1 MSSIVT
7 SEGIVHYE
15 MDGRGVPV
23 ILLHGWI
30 NSWDVWRETMIY
42 MADQRRFRVYALDFW
57 GFGESAKEKTPPFKV
72 DSYVSMVEQFMEI
85 MGIQHA
91 PIIGHSMGGTVA
103 LQMTLDHPERVRK
116 TAIVGSP
123 IVGSSLNLLLKMGGV
138 EWIANILFRVP
149 PMLRFVIW
157 FVLAGDSRRI
167 QEMILRDVSR
177 TNAESFFRSIGD
189 LRRTDLRDRLGE
201 ITVPTLGIF
210 GQHDNIVHPNQAQ
223 VLAQGVP
230 QAQIQMMSQSRHFA
244 MLDEPELFRR
254 TLLDFVADGTAEGGA
269 R

>member
-1 MSSIVT
+1 
-7 SEGIVHYE
+7 
-15 MDGRGVPV
+15 
-23 ILLHGWI
+23 
-30 NSWDVWRETMIY
+30 
-42 MADQRRFRVYALDFW
+42 
-57 GFGESAKEKTPPFKV
+57 
-72 DSYVSMVEQFMEI
+72 
-85 MGIQHA
+85 
-91 PIIGHSMGGTVA
+91 MGGTVA
-103 LQMTLDHPERVRK
+103 LQMTLDHPERVHK

-123 IVGSSLNLLLKMGGV
+123 IVGTSLNLLLKMGGV

-167 QEMILRDVSR
+167 QQMILRDVSR

-189 LRRTDLRDRLGE
+189 LRRTDLRDRLAE

-223 VLAQGVP
+223 VLAEGVP

-254 TLLDFVADGTAEGGA
+254 TLLDFVADSTVEGGS